1 MRMLIAAVTMEI
13 GIFYLLRMRRQPH
26 STAVHQLSGWIKVWF
41 IYSIV
46 WLSGLPRNQDVQII
60 EILLYAY
67 GSGILIQECQVY
79 IKFGTQNILWIQ

>member
-1 MRMLIAAVTMEI
+1 MLIAAVTMEI
-13 GIFYLLRMRRQPH
+13 GTVYLLRMRRQPH
-26 STAVHQLSGWIKVWF
+26 STAFHRFSGWIQVWF

-67 GSGILIQECQVY
+67 CSGILIQECQVY